1 MKPRI
6 QPDAPSSSL
15 KHAKRILWGL
25 AIIAVLGLASYFLA
39 PLYIFYYVPEELP
52 PYDIPPRVKD
62 DTLRIAIIGDSWA
75 EFHMNLQGDTIF
87 DIISKRIYDKPLKS
101 RTRGKGY
108 ATSKDIYFYMF
119 DYMTTEHSYE
129 PDRCTQPLIEEHPD
143 YCVIYAGINDAI
155 LRRPT
160 YYYTGSIRS
169 IIRLL
174 LHNDIRPVVMEMP
187 KFSHPGSFNW
197 RPLKERAFILVRGLL
212 MGTWY
217 NDVSQ
222 YRMALKDMLTETG
235 LQDSILYIPTTK
247 WNPKGC
253 EDAAIYIEDQVH
265 LNLDGYHILDSCLI
279 SEITKDYSLR
289 NHNTSK

>member
-1 MKPRI
+1 
-6 QPDAPSSSL
+6 
-15 KHAKRILWGL
+15 
-25 AIIAVLGLASYFLA
+25 
-39 PLYIFYYVPEELP
+39 
-52 PYDIPPRVKD
+52 
-62 DTLRIAIIGDSWA
+62 
-75 EFHMNLQGDTIF
+75 
-87 DIISKRIYDKPLKS
+87 
-101 RTRGKGY
+101 
-108 ATSKDIYFYMF
+108 MF

-174 LHNDIRPVVMEMP
+174 LHNGIRPVVMEMP

-265 LNLDGYHILDSCLI
+265 LNLDGYMHILDGCSTQYLLPHGIQVHLLLSHASILHHIRRTVPPTDMVPHHIGIRHTNLPHFPHQLGHSVLYHGNGHEQYHMERDCLWSTPLQI
-279 SEITKDYSLR
+279 
-289 NHNTSK
+289 